1 MDTKIIR
8 EEMNRLDKISGLDT
22 SQVPIRISSKMT
34 RAWGKCCWKRKGQ
47 RYYIKELVFAKRLM
61 EYGTMEHIINVIRHE
76 YAHLFVTEVHNKNHG
91 HDAIWKRAAMWLGCN
106 AKRCEDFKEIDDL
119 DNGIK
124 YKVTCQGC
132 GVVSR
137 YRRKSNI
144 VKELEVRPDS
154 TRFFCGRC
162 NCHNFILEV
171 VSKS

>member
-91 HDAIWKRAAMWLGCN
+91 MMQSGSGPRCGWDAMPSAVKILRRSTIW
-106 AKRCEDFKEIDDL
+106 
-119 DNGIK
+119 
-124 YKVTCQGC
+124 TT
-132 GVVSR
+132 VSNT
-137 YRRKSNI
+137 K
-144 VKELEVRPDS
+144 
-154 TRFFCGRC
+154 
-162 NCHNFILEV
+162 
-171 VSKS
+171 